1 MIILD
6 ILNNLYEEPYA
17 VVLHGSVRG
26 TEASLSLK
34 KKGRW
39 SRDVPTRLGMDYKF
53 TIDKF
58 QGPLDLLLH
67 LIKESDIDIFDI
79 NITEITDQ
87 YLKYIES
94 METLNLNID
103 SEYLVMAAELI
114 EMKSRE
120 LLPNEDDDDSDDY
133 EEDPKEQLINRLIE
147 YQKYKQVASE
157 FKNLEEE
164 RKLMYSKMPS
174 ELNEFKTDDVLI
186 SDDIS
191 LDDLVQAFMAFQKR
205 KELDKPLNTVVT
217 RKEYSV
223 RVRCHDIMSK
233 LEKNKK
239 INFTDLFDV
248 RSKDYVVVTFLA
260 ILDLAKS
267 GRLKIKQDRNLDE
280 ITLFAK
286 GEM

>member
-1 MIILD
+1 
-6 ILNNLYEEPYA
+6 
-17 VVLHGSVRG
+17 
-26 TEASLSLK
+26 
-34 KKGRW
+34 
-39 SRDVPTRLGMDYKF
+39 MDYKF

-67 LIKESDIDIFDI
+67 LIKDADIDIFDI
-79 NITEITDQ
+79 NIAEITDQ
-87 YLKYIES
+87 YLKYIEN

-120 LLPNEDDDDSDDY
+120 LLPNEENDDSDDY

-157 FKNLEEE
+157 FKNLEED
-164 RKLMYSKMPS
+164 RKLMYSKLPS
-174 ELNEFKTDDVLI
+174 ELTEFKNDEVLI

-191 LDDLVQAFMAFQKR
+191 LDDLVQAFMNFQKR
-205 KELDKPLNTVVT
+205 KEFDRPLNTVVT

-223 RVRCHDIMSK
+223 RVRCRDIISK
-233 LEKNKK
+233 LQKNKK
-239 INFTDLFDV
+239 INFTDLFDI

-260 ILDLAKS
+260 ILDLAKG
-267 GRLKIKQDRNLDE
+267 GRLKIKQDKNLDE
-280 ITLFAK
+280 IILFAE
-286 GEM
+286 GEV